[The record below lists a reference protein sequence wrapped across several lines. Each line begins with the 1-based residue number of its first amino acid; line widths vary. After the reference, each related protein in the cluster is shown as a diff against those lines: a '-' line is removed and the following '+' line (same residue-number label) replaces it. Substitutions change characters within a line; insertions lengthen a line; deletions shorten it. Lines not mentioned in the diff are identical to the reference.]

1 MREQLEKLGQTV
13 QAEVMQAR
21 SLADLDQVRVRF
33 LGRKGSLT
41 QILRGLGEVPATERP
56 LLGDLANR
64 IKETFNQAYSTRLET
79 LKSQELEGRLQQ
91 ESVDVTLPGR
101 IPPLGGLHP
110 LTRAMS
116 EISAFFQGAGFITAT
131 GPEVETD
138 WHNFEALN
146 IPADHPAR
154 EMHDTFYLPPAPDGR
169 RRVLRTH
176 TSPVQ
181 IRYMEGRRPP
191 LRVIAPGRVYR
202 CDSDLTHTP
211 MFHQVEGFM
220 VDQGVGF
227 GHLKG
232 LLEAFLR
239 HFFAQDLPVR
249 FRPSFFPFTEPSA
262 EVDMGCIFCNSR
274 GCRVCKGT
282 GWIEVLG
289 CGMIHPVVLKNVGI
303 DREKYAGFAF
313 GLGVERMAMLKYRI
327 DDLRTLF
334 DNDVRFLQN
343 HATV

>member
-1 MREQLEKLGQTV
+1 
-13 QAEVMQAR
+13 MQAR

-211 MFHQVEGFM
+211 MFHQVEGFL
-220 VDQGVGF
+220 VDEGV
-227 GHLKG
+227 
-232 LLEAFLR
+232 
-239 HFFAQDLPVR
+239 HF
-249 FRPSFFPFTEPSA
+249 
-262 EVDMGCIFCNSR
+262 
-274 GCRVCKGT
+274 
-282 GWIEVLG
+282 
-289 CGMIHPVVLKNVGI
+289 
-303 DREKYAGFAF
+303 
-313 GLGVERMAMLKYRI
+313 
-327 DDLRTLF
+327 
-334 DNDVRFLQN
+334 
-343 HATV
+343 